1 MALGKLDS
9 HMQKNTTGPP
19 SYIKINSKLFKDLHI
34 RPVTVK
40 LLEKKNR
47 GKLLLEMIPNHKQQK
62 QQ

>member
-1 MALGKLDS
+1 MALGKLDN

-40 LLEKKNR
+40 LLEKKNIEENYFW
-47 GKLLLEMIPNHKQQK
+47 K
-62 QQ
+62 